1 VGTRARRA
9 LRYAANP
16 RWGLAYWRSR
26 RGRLAGE
33 RANEF
38 HPAEHADLVR
48 DDPAAALAELTG
60 RPRAEC
66 DRALAGAWLAP
77 AVADDPA
84 PWWPRAP
91 LARLAGAATALTV
104 PGVVVEVGVARGYSS
119 ATILAALEAAG
130 PDGRLYSVDLPPL
143 EEDAGAF
150 VGSAVP
156 DRLRGRWELELG
168 PSSAALPPLL
178 ARIGSVGLF
187 LHDGD
192 HSYASQRDD
201 LMTAWP
207 WLEPGALA
215 IVDDVWSTAPV
226 DFAREA
232 GARVLAVQA
241 AGESDGIAL
250 LRKPG

>member
-9 LRYAANP
+9 LRYAGNP

-26 RGRLAGE
+26 RGRLTGE

-38 HPAEHADLVR
+38 VRVDHAGITR

-60 RPRAEC
+60 RSAGEC
-66 DRALAGAWLAP
+66 ERALAEASLVA

-84 PWWPRAP
+84 PWWPRES
-91 LARLAGAATALTV
+91 LTRLVGAATALLE
-104 PGVVVEVGVARGYSS
+104 PGVAIEVGVARGYSS
-119 ATILAALEAAG
+119 ATILATLAAAG
-130 PDGRLYSVDLPPL
+130 KGGRLYSIDLPPL
-143 EEDAGAF
+143 EQDARAF

-156 DRLRGRWELELG
+156 DHLRDRWELELG
-168 PSSAALPPLL
+168 PSGSRLGPLME
-178 ARIGSVGLF
+178 RVGPAGLL

-201 LMTAWP
+201 LRAAWP
-207 WLEPGALA
+207 HLEPGGLA

-232 GARVLAVQA
+232 GVEALVVQA
-241 AGESDGIAL
+241 PGETDGIAL
-250 LRKPG
+250 LRKPA